1 MNWGAGGAFGKAVA
15 FDRVEVS
22 EEDGQ
27 KRMLDR
33 EGFHALKL
41 DQRVRYILGKR
52 LRFYLND
59 KEVPLKDALGS

>member
-1 MNWGAGGAFGKAVA
+1 MMGRARSTPGGA

-22 EEDGQ
+22 EEDGK

-33 EGFHALKL
+33 AEFHALKL

-52 LRFYLND
+52 LRFYLQD